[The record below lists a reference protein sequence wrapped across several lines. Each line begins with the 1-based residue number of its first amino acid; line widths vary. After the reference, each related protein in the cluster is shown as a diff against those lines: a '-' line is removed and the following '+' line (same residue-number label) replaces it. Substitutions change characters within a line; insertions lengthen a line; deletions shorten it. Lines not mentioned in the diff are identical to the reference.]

1 MGVLIETL
9 YWLDYPSNSG
19 LVQSKI
25 TPRKISL
32 IAILTATA
40 IATNYMLIGVVNI
53 KFMDLIVFTSGYLMG
68 PSLGAFTGVL
78 VWLIYGIINP
88 YGFSLPVFMST
99 VTGEAIFGIAGGF
112 FSEINPSDGAGFD
125 PWLAVTGFLLTLIYD
140 LFTNIV
146 SGLTVGIPIA
156 LALVTGIPFALTH
169 MLSNAIFFGFGFR
182 PLVNSINKVIKNE
195 NK

>member
-1 MGVLIETL
+1 MGFWIETL
-9 YWLDYPSNSG
+9 YWLDDPSNTG
-19 LVQSKI
+19 LHQSKI

-53 KFMDLIVFTSGYLMG
+53 KFMDIIVFTSGYLMG
-68 PSLGAFTGVL
+68 SSLGAFTGGL
-78 VWLIYGIINP
+78 VWLVYGIFNP
-88 YGFSLPVFMST
+88 YGFSLPVFIST
-99 VTGEAIFGIAGGF
+99 VTGEALFGVAGGL
-112 FSEINPSDGAGFD
+112 FSGKHTSEGTGFD

-156 LALVTGIPFALTH
+156 LALVTGIPFSLTH
-169 MLSNAIFFGFGFR
+169 MLSNAIFFGFGFK
-182 PLVNSINKVIKNE
+182 PLVNSINKVMKNE
-195 NK
+195 DR